1 MQEGQIRIIARHA
14 PGIIRLAS
22 LCIDPPLGH
31 EIRGGGAPEVRR
43 PVDAPGGQED
53 AGSFGDGRV
62 VDGGVADGDA
72 DGGGDGGEEPDYFA
86 ADAVEVGEGFEDAG
100 VVVGAVLSEGG

>member
-1 MQEGQIRIIARHA
+1 
-14 PGIIRLAS
+14 
-22 LCIDPPLGH
+22 
-31 EIRGGGAPEVRR
+31 VRR
-43 PVDAPGGQED
+43 AVDAPGSEED

-62 VDGGVADGDA
+62 VDGGVADGDP

-100 VVVGAVLSEGG
+100 VVVAGALLSEGG